1 VRLAAQLVA
10 ALVAGLV
17 AGALAAGPAAAHNS
31 LRSTS
36 PTADGQVE
44 RTPAAVV
51 LTFDEPAIALGTR
64 IVVTGASGPVQVGE
78 PRLVDNTVTQTLQ
91 PGAPAGRYV
100 VEWRVT
106 SADGH
111 PISGTFS
118 FTAAAPGTGEPVPVP
133 EPAGPAASAGPAVG
147 PGWVPVVVAAILVL
161 VLGLLGYRFRWSRSA
176 RASRYDHSAPSAGET
191 RPTRTE
197 SRPPSDE

>member
-1 VRLAAQLVA
+1 MAGLV
-10 ALVAGLV
+10 VGLV
-17 AGALAAGPAAAHNS
+17 AGVLTAGPAAAHNS

-36 PTADGQVE
+36 PAADGRVE
-44 RTPAAVV
+44 RTPATIV

-64 IVVTGASGPVQVGE
+64 ILVTGASGPVQVGE
-78 PRLVDNTVTQTLQ
+78 PRLVDNTVTQALQ
-91 PGAPAGRYV
+91 PGSPAGRYV

-118 FTAAAPGTGEPVPVP
+118 FTAAAPGTGAPLPVP
-133 EPAGPAASAGPAVG
+133 EPVAPASPAGD
-147 PGWVPVVVAAILVL
+147 PGWAVAGVAAVLGL
-161 VLGLLGYRFRWSRSA
+161 VLGLFGYRFWRSWSA
-176 RASRYDHSAPSAGET
+176 RASRYDHSAPSAGGT